1 MTFEPEIPAS
11 RSKCQKTWI
20 LA

>member
-11 RSKCQKTWI
+11 SSKCQKTWI